1 MQHLAGLFY
10 IKLMSYKNTTD
21 FASELDAKDELQQYR
36 KEFHIPLQKNGE
48 EHIYMCGNSLG
59 LQPKRTAAFL
69 TQELEDWATFG
80 VEGHLNAKNPWL
92 PYHEFLTESYAKI
105 VGAKPSEV
113 VAMNTLTVNLHLMM
127 VSFYR
132 PTPKR
137 HKIIIEGN
145 AFPSD
150 IYAVESQIKHHGFST
165 ETSLIKL
172 EPRQSESAIR
182 TEDIE
187 AIIEREGNEIAL
199 IMLGGVNYYTGQVFD
214 FERIT
219 KLAHTKGIM
228 VGFDL
233 AHAAGNVKLE
243 LHKWNVDF
251 AVWCSYKYLNSGPG
265 SVAAAFVHE
274 RHHNSNLPRF
284 SGWWGH
290 NKEDRF
296 EMPDEFNAIK
306 SAEGWQLSNP
316 PILSLAAIRA
326 SLSIFDEVGMD
337 KLIARSKE
345 LTSYLLFLLN
355 TIETDRI
362 EIITPNERGCQISIR
377 VKNGNKKLFDTI
389 TEKGVV
395 ADWREPDVI
404 RVAPVPL
411 YNSYMDVFN
420 FYKILESAL

>member
-1 MQHLAGLFY
+1 MN
-10 IKLMSYKNTTD
+10 YKITKE
-21 FASELDAKDELQQYR
+21 FALSLDAKDKLQKYKR
-36 KEFHIPLQKNGE
+36 RFHIPAKKNGE
-48 EHIYMCGNSLG
+48 DHIYFCGNSLG
-59 LQPKRTAAFL
+59 LQPKKTKEFIN
-69 TQELEDWATFG
+69 QELEDWADLG

-92 PYHEFLTESYAKI
+92 PYHEFLSQSFASI
-105 VGAKPSEV
+105 VGAKQSEV

-127 VSFYR
+127 VSFYN
-132 PTPKR
+132 PTEER
-137 HKIIIEGN
+137 YKIIIEGD

-150 IYAVESQIKHHGFST
+150 IYAVESQIKHHGYSVDD
-165 ETSLIKL
+165 SLIKL
-172 EPRQSESAIR
+172 IPRDGESIIR

-187 AIIEREGNEIAL
+187 AIIESEGDEVAL

-219 KLAHTKGIM
+219 KLGQEKGIV

-233 AHAAGNVKLE
+233 AHAAGNIKLE
-243 LHKWNVDF
+243 LHKWGIDF

-274 RHHNSNLPRF
+274 KHHDSALPRF
-284 SGWWGH
+284 AGWWGH

-296 EMPDEFNAIK
+296 EMPDKFNAIK

-337 KLIARSKE
+337 KLISKSKK
-345 LTSYLLFLLN
+345 LTGYLLFLLHSIDTN
-355 TIETDRI
+355 RI
-362 EIITPNERGCQISIR
+362 EIITPEERGCQISIR
-377 VKNGNKKLFDTI
+377 VKNGNKELFDEI
-389 TEKGVV
+389 TKRGVI

-404 RVAPVPL
+404 RVAPAPL
-411 YNSYMDVFN
+411 YNTFLDIFS
-420 FYKILESAL
+420 FYNILKSVI

>member
-1 MQHLAGLFY
+1 MN
-10 IKLMSYKNTTD
+10 YKNTKE
-21 FASELDAKDELQQYR
+21 FALELDANDDLRKYR
-36 KEFHIPLQKNGE
+36 EEFHLPLQKSGE
-48 EHIYMCGNSLG
+48 EHIYLCGNSLG
-59 LQPKRTAAFL
+59 LQPKRTKDFL
-69 TQELEDWATFG
+69 NQELEDWATFG
-80 VEGHLNAKNPWL
+80 VEGHFHAKNPWM

-132 PTPKR
+132 PTTKR
-137 HKIIIEGN
+137 HKIIIEGD

-150 IYAVESQIKHHGFST
+150 IYAVESQIKHHGFSV
-165 ETSLIKL
+165 ENSLIKL
-172 EPRQSESAIR
+172 TPRDGEAAIR
-182 TEDIE
+182 TEDIAE
-187 AIIEREGNEIAL
+187 IIEREGDEITL

-214 FERIT
+214 FKKIT
-219 KLAHTKGIM
+219 KLAHAKGIN

-233 AHAAGNVKLE
+233 AHAAGNIKLE
-243 LHKWNVDF
+243 LHNWGVDF

-274 RHHNSNLPRF
+274 KHHNSNLPRF
-284 SGWWGH
+284 AGWWGH

-296 EMPDEFNAIK
+296 KMPDDFNPIT

-337 KLIARSKE
+337 KLVAKSKQ
-345 LTSYLLFLLN
+345 LTDYLLYLLN
-355 TIETDRI
+355 TIDTDRI
-362 EIITPNERGCQISIR
+362 EIITPKERGCQLSIR
-377 VKNGNKKLFDTI
+377 VLNADKELFNII
-389 TEKGVV
+389 TRKGVI

-404 RVAPVPL
+404 RIAPVPL
-411 YNSYMDVFN
+411 YNSFEDVFK
-420 FYKILESAL
+420 FYNILKEVL